1 VRQGSIPLKW
11 AEGEQ
16 LMTLKPKPEL
26 ELTKDAVHLEPLRKH
41 LEALHHRY
49 LSRHAERE
57 RSKAR
62 RCAGNHASTRMPR
75 QVLSSPRPSPN
86 PACTNVLDAF
96 LLTAIGPC
104 CGGMWL
110 C

>member
-41 LEALHHRY
+41 LQALHHRY
-49 LSRHAERE
+49 LSRHAER
-57 RSKAR
+57 
-62 RCAGNHASTRMPR
+62 
-75 QVLSSPRPSPN
+75 
-86 PACTNVLDAF
+86 
-96 LLTAIGPC
+96 
-104 CGGMWL
+104 
-110 C
+110 

>member
-1 VRQGSIPLKW
+1 
-11 AEGEQ
+11 
-16 LMTLKPKPEL
+16 
-26 ELTKDAVHLEPLRKH
+26 
-41 LEALHHRY
+41 
-49 LSRHAERE
+49 
-57 RSKAR
+57 
-62 RCAGNHASTRMPR
+62 MPR